1 MTTKNLKLA
10 RTQTINLYRDPFE
23 GHTLQLDKDPQS
35 PDAAFRAHDGGLI
48 EVLRRIPTS
57 KVMISEDGT
66 TLAVERK
73 GARSP
78 YVEVILGYNPNHDLS
93 QFGLATDQADS
104 SAAAWA
110 KMVWEEPKTPEERI
124 EQLEAKVQDL
134 QVTIQ
139 SLERFADRQKAL
151 AASKKALSPA
161 KAPRALRKYRLDPA
175 DVAEMRRAYRDGDT
189 FATIADAVGVSE
201 NTAKR
206 AVIGQGAYASDRF
219 DCSVPP
225 QPARPRGKTKQRY
238 LSPKQAL
245 EARKKYEAGG
255 HTHES
260 LGKAFGVSSHTIRR
274 ALLGLG
280 AYDNV

>member
-1 MTTKNLKLA
+1 MTTKNLRLA
-10 RTQTINLYRDPFE
+10 HTQTPNLYRDPFE
-23 GHTLQLDKDPQS
+23 GHTLQLDRDPQS
-35 PDAAFRAHDGGLI
+35 PDASFRAHDGGLI

-57 KVMISEDGT
+57 KVMISEDAT

-73 GARSP
+73 GARSA
-78 YVEVILGYNPNHDLS
+78 YVEVILGYDPKHNLAS
-93 QFGLATDQADS
+93 FGLASNRPDH

-124 EQLEAKVQDL
+124 QQLEATIEDL
-134 QVTIQ
+134 QVTVA
-139 SLERFADRQKAL
+139 SLERFVSRQNAL
-151 AASKKALSPA
+151 TASKKALSPA

-175 DVAEMRRAYRDGDT
+175 DVAEMRRMYRDGDT
-189 FATIADAVGVSE
+189 FATIADAAGVSE

-206 AVIGQGAYASDRF
+206 AVVGLSAYASDRF

-280 AYDNV
+280 AYENV